1 MKNKEHTFDFSI
13 EIEGFD
19 IDLRAHYLFYPD
31 PTPAEIEV
39 FKLEV
44 DTKKPSIGML
54 DVSNLLEG
62 IRFDDWV
69 NQKVWEHIKSGNADV

>member
-54 DVSNLLEG
+54 DVSNLLLS
-62 IRFDDWV
+62 IRFDAWV
-69 NQKVWEHIKSGNADV
+69 KQKVSEHIKSGNADV